1 MRGKLRSLVLRR
13 VGRRKPTTRY
23 ASGGFTLTE
32 ATIASVLLI
41 VAMVPILRALTT
53 AQVTATIIEHR
64 TCSLALA
71 EQKLDEI
78 RARSIYD
85 YAGDFTESDLL
96 VEDSYLCRVT
106 DSAQTSELRRIE
118 ISVGYDANGNG
129 SLEETEVEV
138 TLATLLARRW

>member
-1 MRGKLRSLVLRR
+1 MIRS
-13 VGRRKPTTRY
+13 
-23 ASGGFTLTE
+23 SGGFTLTE
-32 ATIASVLLI
+32 AVIASALLI

-64 TCSLALA
+64 TVSLALA

-78 RARSIYD
+78 RARSVYN
-85 YAGDFTESDLL
+85 YAGDFTEADLS
-96 VEDSYLCRVT
+96 VGDSYLCRVT

-118 ISVGYDANGNG
+118 ISVGYDGNGNG